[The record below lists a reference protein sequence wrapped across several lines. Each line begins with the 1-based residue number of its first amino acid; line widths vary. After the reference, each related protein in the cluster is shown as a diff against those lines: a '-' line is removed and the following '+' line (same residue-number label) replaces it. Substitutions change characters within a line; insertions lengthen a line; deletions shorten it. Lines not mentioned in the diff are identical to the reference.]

1 MSKFKLDNRALQ
13 LLNAQVNLSGTFNHV
28 IRSAAPKC
36 EALAFRL
43 KVERNTSDT
52 LFIVESGSERHTLT
66 LPNEKKMHLK
76 LADFIEEIVNGP
88 FDASN
93 TADLLNRPHADR
105 QYARFDIEHKQQ
117 VLELVRTGGVVSLN
131 MGFELPLH
139 VALHR
144 TKTRS
149 GVTTIMSIGK
159 KRPRTKCFTVYG
171 SDVEIYK
178 QVAESINHLA
188 TAATPA
194 AHAA

>member
-28 IRSAAPKC
+28 IRSAPKR
-36 EALAFRL
+36 EALPFRL
-43 KVERNTSDT
+43 KVERYSTDT
-52 LFIVESGSERHTLT
+52 LFVVEPGSERHTLT

-93 TADLLNRPHADR
+93 TVDLQNLPHARR

-117 VLELVRTGGVVSLN
+117 VFELVRTGGVVSLN
-131 MGFELPLH
+131 MGFELPIH

-144 TKTRS
+144 TKPRS
-149 GVTTIMSIGK
+149 GVTTIMSIGE

-171 SDVEIYK
+171 SDVEIYDK
-178 QVAESINHLA
+178 VVESINHLA
-188 TAATPA
+188 TAATPN

>member
-1 MSKFKLDNRALQ
+1 MSMYKLDNRTLQ
-13 LLNAQVNLSGTFNHV
+13 LLNAQVNLTETFNHTL
-28 IRSAAPKC
+28 RSTPKR
-36 EALAFRL
+36 EVLSFRL

-52 LFIVESGSERHTLT
+52 LFTVELGSERHTLT
-66 LPNEKKMHLK
+66 LKNEKKMHLK

-93 TADLLNRPHADR
+93 AADLQNLPHAGR
-105 QYARFDIEHKQQ
+105 QYARFEIEHKQQ
-117 VLELVRTGGVVSLN
+117 VLELVRTGGVVSLD
-131 MGFELPLH
+131 MGFELPIH

-188 TAATPA
+188 AAATPA

>member
-1 MSKFKLDNRALQ
+1 MKKFKIDNRTLQ
-13 LLNAQVNLSGTFNHV
+13 LLNAQVNLTETFNHTL
-28 IRSAAPKC
+28 RSTPKR
-36 EALAFRL
+36 EALSFRL

-52 LFIVESGSERHTLT
+52 LFTVVLGSERHTLT
-66 LPNEKKMHLK
+66 LKNEKKMHLK
-76 LADFIEEIVNGP
+76 LADFLEEIVNGP

-93 TADLLNRPHADR
+93 AADFLNLPHADR

-117 VLELVRTGGVVSLN
+117 VLELVRTGGVVSLD

-139 VALHR
+139 IAFHR
-144 TKTRS
+144 TQTRS

-171 SDVEIYK
+171 SDVEIYEK
-178 QVAESINHLA
+178 VAESINHLA
-188 TAATPA
+188 AVATPA

>member
-1 MSKFKLDNRALQ
+1 MSKYKLDNRTLQ
-13 LLNAQVNLSGTFNHV
+13 LLNAQVNLTETFNHTL
-28 IRSAAPKC
+28 RSTPKR
-36 EALAFRL
+36 EALSFRL

-52 LFIVESGSERHTLT
+52 LFTVELGSERHTLT
-66 LPNEKKMHLK
+66 LKNEKKMHLK
-76 LADFIEEIVNGP
+76 LADFLEEIVNGP

-93 TADLLNRPHADR
+93 AADLLNLPHAGR
-105 QYARFDIEHKQQ
+105 QHARFDIEHKQQ

-131 MGFELPLH
+131 MGFDLPLH

-188 TAATPA
+188 AAATPA

>member
-1 MSKFKLDNRALQ
+1 MSKYKLDNRTLQ
-13 LLNAQVNLSGTFNHV
+13 LLNAQVNLTETFNHTL
-28 IRSAAPKC
+28 RSTHKR
-36 EALAFRL
+36 EALSFRL

-52 LFIVESGSERHTLT
+52 LFTVELGSERHTLT
-66 LPNEKKMHLK
+66 LKNEKKMHLK

-88 FDASN
+88 FDTSN
-93 TADLLNRPHADR
+93 AADLLNLRHAGR
-105 QYARFDIEHKQQ
+105 QYARFDIEQKQQ
-117 VLELVRTGGVVSLN
+117 VLDLVRTGGVVSLN
-131 MGFELPLH
+131 MGFDLPLH

-178 QVAESINHLA
+178 EVAESINHLA
-188 TAATPA
+188 AAATPA

>member
-1 MSKFKLDNRALQ
+1 MSKYKLDNRTLQ
-13 LLNAQVNLSGTFNHV
+13 LLNAQVNLTETFNHTL
-28 IRSAAPKC
+28 RSTPKR
-36 EALAFRL
+36 EALSFRL
-43 KVERNTSDT
+43 KVERNTCDT
-52 LFIVESGSERHTLT
+52 LFTVELGSERHTLT
-66 LPNEKKMHLK
+66 LKNEKKMHLK

-88 FDASN
+88 FDVSN
-93 TADLLNRPHADR
+93 AANLLNISHAGR

-117 VLELVRTGGVVSLN
+117 VLELVRTGGVVSLE

-139 VALHR
+139 IALHR
-144 TKTRS
+144 TQTRS

-188 TAATPA
+188 AAATPA

>member
-1 MSKFKLDNRALQ
+1 MSKYKLDNRTLQ
-13 LLNAQVNLSGTFNHV
+13 LLNAQVNLTETFNHTL
-28 IRSAAPKC
+28 RSTPKR
-36 EALAFRL
+36 EALSFRL

-52 LFIVESGSERHTLT
+52 LFTVELGSERHTLT
-66 LPNEKKMHLK
+66 LKNEKKMHLK
-76 LADFIEEIVNGP
+76 LADFIEEIVNDP
-88 FDASN
+88 FDAC
-93 TADLLNRPHADR
+93 TAADVLNISHADR

-117 VLELVRTGGVVSLN
+117 VLELVRTGGVVSLD

-171 SDVEIYK
+171 SDVEIYE

-188 TAATPA
+188 AAATPA